1 MTLRNSQSTAVF
13 VVAAS
18 LLLAAC
24 SGSASISDTPVA
36 TPAGGPESTQEAA
49 EMPAT
54 ATTAP
59 PTPTPPPSS
68 SAADNGDASVAFD
81 ESKLI
86 ITGGSRFVALDDP
99 DLLSASEADYLSE
112 DALIMGI
119 SQNGESR
126 AYPVAMARYHHV
138 INDVVGGQPV
148 TVTY

>member
-1 MTLRNSQSTAVF
+1 MTLRIRQCTAAF

-36 TPAGGPESTQEAA
+36 TPAVDPESTQEAT
-49 EMPAT
+49 ETPTT
-54 ATTAP
+54 AATAP

-68 SAADNGDASVAFD
+68 SAAFD
-81 ESKLI
+81 ESKLL

-99 DLLSASEADYLSE
+99 EVLSASQADYLSE

-148 TVTY
+148 AVTY

>member
-99 DLLSASEADYLSE
+99 DVLGASEADYLSD

-126 AYPVAMARYHHV
+126 AYPVAMARDHHV
-138 INDVVGGQPV
+138 INEVGE
-148 TVTY
+148 

>member
-1 MTLRNSQSTAVF
+1 MAPRIWQYTAVS

-18 LLLAAC
+18 LAFAAC
-24 SGSASISDTPVA
+24 SGPATISDTPVA
-36 TPAGGPESTQEAA
+36 TPSANPEAA
-49 EMPAT
+49 QEPTRTPA

-59 PTPTPPPSS
+59 PAPTSSPSS
-68 SAADNGDASVAFD
+68 SAAGSGDASVAFD
-81 ESKLI
+81 ESKLL

-99 DLLSASEADYLSE
+99 EVLSASEAGYLSE

-148 TVTY
+148 AVTY

>member
-36 TPAGGPESTQEAA
+36 TPAEGPESTQEAA
-49 EMPAT
+49 GVPAT
-54 ATTAP
+54 AATAP

-68 SAADNGDASVAFD
+68 SSAETSDASVAFD
-81 ESKLI
+81 ESKLL

-99 DLLSASEADYLSE
+99 DVLGASEADYLSE